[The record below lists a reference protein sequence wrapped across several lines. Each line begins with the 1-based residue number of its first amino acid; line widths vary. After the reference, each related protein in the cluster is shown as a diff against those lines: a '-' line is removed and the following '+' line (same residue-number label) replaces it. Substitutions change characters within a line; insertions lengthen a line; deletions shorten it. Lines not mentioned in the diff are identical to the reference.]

1 MDEGGGGKDAEFA
14 RAIEGRESSW
24 RRWRGVTN
32 ARVGSEYWQWWF
44 DGRRKWIKISHQ
56 EVTGGL
62 GKYITD
68 NHVFVGFDTT
78 PMVAPAMSPFIH
90 ILTSLS
96 FIPYSHRCRNINVQD
111 TCSSSIIPYT
121 NRMSIDIPTRVNS

>member
-44 DGRRKWIKISHQ
+44 DGRRKWIKIRSYGANGISRGSTLMYILTWATIKEAPQ
-56 EVTGGL
+56 EVGVEPTVKERL
-62 GKYITD
+62 QSMLERI
-68 NHVFVGFDTT
+68 VLQ
-78 PMVAPAMSPFIH
+78 SQ
-90 ILTSLS
+90 
-96 FIPYSHRCRNINVQD
+96 VQRGD
-111 TCSSSIIPYT
+111 GELL
-121 NRMSIDIPTRVNS
+121 VQV

>member
-32 ARVGSEYWQWWF
+32 ARVGSEYWQC
-44 DGRRKWIKISHQ
+44 HQ

-68 NHVFVGFDTT
+68 NHALTLHQWW
-78 PMVAPAMSPFIH
+78 PPAMSPFIH
-90 ILTSLS
+90 ILTSLG

-121 NRMSIDIPTRVNS
+121 NRMSIDIRTRVNS